1 MTLGGVRTVA
11 IAEKGL
17 SIREFARRE
26 GCSDTL
32 VRRAITQG
40 RLKAKKDGTLDPAL
54 IGSPW
59 RQANATASKPAAKA
73 AKPPASRQ
81 SVDPQG
87 AADGAAGDGDSLEAE
102 AARILN
108 EGDGVDYAEALRRKE
123 HWLALLRQLEYEQKS
138 GVLVELAVAQAVL
151 FEASRG
157 QRDAWLNWPAKIGPL
172 LAAELGL
179 EEADRVTEALTA
191 HVHKQISELGEPAA
205 DFSPR

>member
-1 MTLGGVRTVA
+1 MAKT
-11 IAEKGL
+11 EKGL

-59 RQANATASKPAAKA
+59 RQANATASKPD
-73 AKPPASRQ
+73 AKPARPASSRRRAG
-81 SVDPQG
+81 SQG
-87 AADGAAGDGDSLEAE
+87 SPESTPGDDDSLEAE
-102 AARILN
+102 AARMLN
-108 EGDGVDYAEALRRKE
+108 EGDGVAYAEALRRKE
-123 HWLALLRQLEYEQKS
+123 NWLALLRQLEYEQKS
-138 GVLVELAVAQAVL
+138 GALVELAVAQAVL

-191 HVHKQISELGEPAA
+191 HVHKQISDLGEPAA
-205 DFSPR
+205 DFSAG

>member
-1 MTLGGVRTVA
+1 MAKT
-11 IAEKGL
+11 EKGL

-40 RLKAKKDGTLDPAL
+40 RLKAKKDGTLDPVL

-59 RQANATASKPAAKA
+59 RQANATATKPDAKPAR
-73 AKPPASRQ
+73 PVSSRRPVG
-81 SVDPQG
+81 SQG
-87 AADGAAGDGDSLEAE
+87 SPESTPGDDDSLEAE
-102 AARILN
+102 AARMLN
-108 EGDGVDYAEALRRKE
+108 EGAGVDYAEALRRKE
-123 HWLALLRQLEYEQKS
+123 NWLALLRQLEYEQKS
-138 GVLVELAVAQAVL
+138 GALVELAVAQAVL

-191 HVHKQISELGEPAA
+191 HVHKQISDLGEPVA
-205 DFSPR
+205 DFSAG

>member
-1 MTLGGVRTVA
+1 MA
-11 IAEKGL
+11 KAEMGL

-59 RQANATASKPAAKA
+59 RQANATASKPD
-73 AKPPASRQ
+73 AKPARPASSRRQ
-81 SVDPQG
+81 AGSQG
-87 AADGAAGDGDSLEAE
+87 SAESTPDGDDSLEAE
-102 AARILN
+102 ASRLLS
-108 EGDGVDYAEALRRKE
+108 EDEGVDYAEALRRKE
-123 HWLALLRQLEYEQKS
+123 NWLALLRQLEYEQKS
-138 GVLVELAVAQAVL
+138 GALVELAVAQAVL

-205 DFSPR
+205 DFSAG

>member
-1 MTLGGVRTVA
+1 MA
-11 IAEKGL
+11 KAEKGL

-59 RQANATASKPAAKA
+59 RQANATASKPD
-73 AKPPASRQ
+73 AKPARPASSRR
-81 SVDPQG
+81 SAGSQG
-87 AADGAAGDGDSLEAE
+87 SEKSAPGDVDSLEAE
-102 AARILN
+102 ASRLLS
-108 EGDGVDYAEALRRKE
+108 EDDGVDYAEALRRKE
-123 HWLALLRQLEYEQKS
+123 NWLALLRQMEYEQKS
-138 GVLVELAVAQAVL
+138 GALVEFAVAQAVL
-151 FEASRG
+151 FEAFRG

-205 DFSPR
+205 DFSPG

>member
-1 MTLGGVRTVA
+1 MA
-11 IAEKGL
+11 KAEKGL

-59 RQANATASKPAAKA
+59 RQANATASKPDAMPAR
-73 AKPPASRQ
+73 PASSRRPAG
-81 SVDPQG
+81 SQG
-87 AADGAAGDGDSLEAE
+87 SAGSTLGDDDSLEAD
-102 AARILN
+102 ASRLLN
-108 EGDGVDYAEALRRKE
+108 EGEGVDYAEALRRKE
-123 HWLALLRQLEYEQKS
+123 NWLALLRQLEYEQKS
-138 GVLVELAVAQAVL
+138 GALVELAVAQAVL

-191 HVHKQISELGEPAA
+191 HVHKQISDLGEPAA
-205 DFSPR
+205 DFSAG

>member
-1 MTLGGVRTVA
+1 MA
-11 IAEKGL
+11 KAEKGL

-59 RQANATASKPAAKA
+59 RQANATASKTP
-73 AKPPASRQ
+73 AKPARPSANRRPSE
-81 SVDPQG
+81 PEG
-87 AADGAAGDGDSLEAE
+87 EADGTADDSNSLEAE
-102 AARILN
+102 AARMLN
-108 EGDGVDYAEALRRKE
+108 EGAGVDYAEALRRKE
-123 HWLALLRQLEYEQKS
+123 NWLALLRQLEYEQKS
-138 GVLVELAVAQAVL
+138 GALVELAVAQAVL

-179 EEADRVTEALTA
+179 EEADQVTEALTA
-191 HVHKQISELGEPAA
+191 HVHKQISQLGEPAA
-205 DFSPR
+205 DFSTG

>member
-1 MTLGGVRTVA
+1 MA
-11 IAEKGL
+11 KAEKGL

-54 IGSPW
+54 IGSLW
-59 RQANATASKPAAKA
+59 RQANATASKPDAMPAR
-73 AKPPASRQ
+73 PASSRRPAG
-81 SVDPQG
+81 SQG
-87 AADGAAGDGDSLEAE
+87 SAGSTLGDDDSLEAE
-102 AARILN
+102 ASRLLN
-108 EGDGVDYAEALRRKE
+108 EGEGVDYAEALRRKE
-123 HWLALLRQLEYEQKS
+123 NWLALLRQLEYEQKS
-138 GVLVELAVAQAVL
+138 GALVELAVAQAVL

-191 HVHKQISELGEPAA
+191 HVHKQISDLGEPAA
-205 DFSPR
+205 DFSAG

>member
-1 MTLGGVRTVA
+1 MA
-11 IAEKGL
+11 KAEKGL

-26 GCSDTL
+26 SCSDTL

-59 RQANATASKPAAKA
+59 RQANATASKAA
-73 AKPPASRQ
+73 AKPARPSANRRPSE
-81 SVDPQG
+81 PEG
-87 AADGAAGDGDSLEAE
+87 GGDGAPDDSNSLEAE
-102 AARILN
+102 AARMLS
-108 EGDGVDYAEALRRKE
+108 EGEGVDYAEALRRKE
-123 HWLALLRQLEYEQKS
+123 NWLALLRQLEYEQKS
-138 GVLVELAVAQAVL
+138 GALVELAVAQAVL

-191 HVHKQISELGEPAA
+191 HVHKQISQLGEPAA
-205 DFSPR
+205 DFSTG

>member
-1 MTLGGVRTVA
+1 MAKV
-11 IAEKGL
+11 EKGL

-59 RQANATASKPAAKA
+59 RQANATASKAA
-73 AKPPASRQ
+73 AKPARPPANRRSTG
-81 SVDPQG
+81 PEG
-87 AADGAAGDGDSLEAE
+87 AADGATDDSNSLEAE
-102 AARILN
+102 AARMLS
-108 EGDGVDYAEALRRKE
+108 EGEGVDYAEALRRKE
-123 HWLALLRQLEYEQKS
+123 NWLALLRQLEYEQKS
-138 GVLVELAVAQAVL
+138 GALVELAVAQAVL
-151 FEASRG
+151 FEAFRG

-191 HVHKQISELGEPAA
+191 YVHKQISELGEPAA
-205 DFSPR
+205 DFRPG

>member
-1 MTLGGVRTVA
+1 MAKV
-11 IAEKGL
+11 EKGL

-59 RQANATASKPAAKA
+59 RQANATASKAA
-73 AKPPASRQ
+73 AKPARPPANRRSTG
-81 SVDPQG
+81 PEG
-87 AADGAAGDGDSLEAE
+87 AADGPADDSNSLEDE
-102 AARILN
+102 AARMLS
-108 EGDGVDYAEALRRKE
+108 EGEGVDYAEALRRKE
-123 HWLALLRQLEYEQKS
+123 NWLALLRQLEYEQKS
-138 GVLVELAVAQAVL
+138 GALVELAVAQAVL

-191 HVHKQISELGEPAA
+191 HVHKQISQLGEPAA
-205 DFSPR
+205 DFSTG

>member
-11 IAEKGL
+11 KAEKGL

-59 RQANATASKPAAKA
+59 RQANATASKPAEKA

-81 SVDPQG
+81 SMDPQ
-87 AADGAAGDGDSLEAE
+87 AVADGAVGDGESLEAE

-123 HWLALLRQLEYEQKS
+123 NWLALLRQLEYEQKS
-138 GVLVELAVAQAVL
+138 GVLVELAAAQVVL

>member
-1 MTLGGVRTVA
+1 MAKT
-11 IAEKGL
+11 EKGL

-59 RQANATASKPAAKA
+59 RQANATASKPD
-73 AKPPASRQ
+73 AKPARPASSRR
-81 SVDPQG
+81 SAGSQG
-87 AADGAAGDGDSLEAE
+87 SAGSTPGDDDSLEAE
-102 AARILN
+102 ASRLLN
-108 EGDGVDYAEALRRKE
+108 EGEGVDYAEALRRKE
-123 HWLALLRQLEYEQKS
+123 NWLALLRQLEYEQKS
-138 GVLVELAVAQAVL
+138 GALVELAVAQAVL

-205 DFSPR
+205 DFSAG

>member
-1 MTLGGVRTVA
+1 MA
-11 IAEKGL
+11 KAEKGL
-17 SIREFARRE
+17 SIRGFARRE

-59 RQANATASKPAAKA
+59 RQANATASKAD
-73 AKPPASRQ
+73 AKPARPASSRR
-81 SVDPQG
+81 SAGSQG
-87 AADGAAGDGDSLEAE
+87 SEKSAPGDVDSLEAE
-102 AARILN
+102 ASRLLS
-108 EGDGVDYAEALRRKE
+108 EGGGVDYAEALRRKE
-123 HWLALLRQLEYEQKS
+123 NWLALLRQMEYEQKS
-138 GVLVELAVAQAVL
+138 GALVEFAVAQAVL
-151 FEASRG
+151 FEAFRG

-205 DFSPR
+205 DFSPG

>member
-1 MTLGGVRTVA
+1 MA
-11 IAEKGL
+11 KAEKGL

-40 RLKAKKDGTLDPAL
+40 RLKARKDGTIDPAL
-54 IGSPW
+54 VGTPW
-59 RQANATASKPAAKA
+59 RQANATAAKFATTPSTPAA
-73 AKPPASRQ
+73 SRKK
-81 SVDPQG
+81 VDAQG
-87 AADGAAGDGDSLEAE
+87 ASDAAVEDGDSLEDVAD
-102 AARILN
+102 RLLN

-123 HWLALLRQLEYEQKS
+123 NWLALLRQLEYEQKS
-138 GVLVELAVAQAVL
+138 GALVELAVAQAVL
-151 FEASRG
+151 FEAFRG

-205 DFSPR
+205 DFSPG

>member
-1 MTLGGVRTVA
+1 MA
-11 IAEKGL
+11 KAEKGL

-59 RQANATASKPAAKA
+59 RQANATASKAD
-73 AKPPASRQ
+73 AKPARPASSRRPAG
-81 SVDPQG
+81 SQG
-87 AADGAAGDGDSLEAE
+87 SAGSTPGDDDSLEAE
-102 AARILN
+102 ASRLLN
-108 EGDGVDYAEALRRKE
+108 EGEGVDYAEALRRKE
-123 HWLALLRQLEYEQKS
+123 NWLALLRQLEYEQKS
-138 GVLVELAVAQAVL
+138 GALVELAVAQAVL

-157 QRDAWLNWPAKIGPL
+157 QRDAWLNWPAKVGPL

-205 DFSPR
+205 DFSAG